1 MSLTTLQAHDGGR
14 RATRPVLDRIPP
26 YALLDLHR
34 LATLRE
40 VERCGSYSAAADS
53 LNYTPSAVSQQ
64 MTVLARELGFR
75 LFDRT
80 PQGMRLTSE
89 AEVLVGHV
97 EAVFAQLNAAQAE
110 IDEVVG
116 GVRGRLRVGS
126 FPTATAHVL
135 AGPLGTF
142 RDRFPAVKL
151 SLSDGDPYESVTRL
165 KERELD
171 LALVFDF
178 DHRALSWDLEGR
190 FVCTDSEIECVDLL
204 DDPLVVVMPRDH
216 PLAAYDRIAIWQLAG
231 ERVLGGPTG
240 CTQWRTCFQELC
252 RQAGFEPDLDTT
264 YRTADSAALHA
275 IVATGRGLTLI
286 PELADIPSHPAI
298 VTRPLID
305 GPVRH
310 VRIAALAGVA
320 PTRAATAMVVLIR
333 EAATTLRNP
342 PPSLVAVVA

>member
-1 MSLTTLQAHDGGR
+1 MSLTTLRGHEGGGP
-14 RATRPVLDRIPP
+14 ATPVLARIPP

-80 PQGMRLTSE
+80 PRGMRLTSE
-89 AEVLVGHV
+89 AEVLVTHV
-97 EAVFAQLNAAQAE
+97 DAVFAQLNAAQAD
-110 IDEVVG
+110 IDEVLG
-116 GVRGRLRVGS
+116 GVRGRLRMGS

-135 AGPLGTF
+135 AGPLATF
-142 RDRFPAVKL
+142 QDRFPEVKL
-151 SLSDGDPYESVTRL
+151 NLSDGDPHESVTRL

-178 DHRALSWDLEGR
+178 DHRALSWDFEGR

-204 DDPLVVVMPRDH
+204 DDPFLVVMPRDH
-216 PLAAYDRIAIWQLAG
+216 PLAASDRIAVTQLAG
-231 ERVLGGPTG
+231 ERILSGPTG
-240 CTQWRTCFQELC
+240 CTQWRSCFEELC
-252 RQAGFEPDLDTT
+252 HQAGFEPNLETS
-264 YRTADSAALHA
+264 YRTADSAALQA

-286 PELADIPSHPAI
+286 PELADVPSPPAV

-310 VRIAALAGVA
+310 VRLASLAGVA
-320 PTRAATAMVVLIR
+320 PTRAATAMVALIR
-333 EAATTLRNP
+333 EAAAALRNP
-342 PPSLVAVVA
+342 PPNLVAVAG